1 MSGNLYRVEF
11 RKSEPQFIW
20 AEDADAAATK
30 ASENVGS
37 IVRPATMD
45 EMLDWAHLEIELA
58 KITLAE
64 IQKEFGIDC
73 E

>member
-20 AEDADAAATK
+20 AEDADTAATK

-37 IVRPATMD
+37 IVRPATID

>member
-20 AEDADAAATK
+20 ADNADAAANK

-37 IVRPATMD
+37 IVRPATID
-45 EMLDWAHLEIELA
+45 EMLDWAKIEMELA

>member
-11 RKSEPQFIW
+11 CKSEPQFIW
-20 AEDADAAATK
+20 AEDADTAATK

-37 IVRPATMD
+37 IVRPATID